1 MSFFRIVER
10 VDVFMFICVLGWWD
24 RELLVRFVCFLS
36 SFLCFFGFFFYLR
49 RDYMSLSSIGIVLT
63 VEVGLNDG
71 MDSIS
76 VFIIH
81 PLWNTEHGS
90 SETGY

>member
-1 MSFFRIVER
+1 MGWGTVSKVWAFLIFISLFFE
-10 VDVFMFICVLGWWD
+10 
-24 RELLVRFVCFLS
+24 
-36 SFLCFFGFFFYLR
+36 LR
-49 RDYMSLSSIGIVLT
+49 RDHMLLSSIGMVLA

-71 MDSIS
+71 IDSIS

-81 PLWNTEHGS
+81 PSWNTEHGS

>member
-1 MSFFRIVER
+1 MER
-10 VDVFMFICVLGWWD
+10 VDVIKIW
-24 RELLVRFVCFLS
+24 CFLS
-36 SFLCFFGFFFYLR
+36 SFLCSELG
-49 RDYMSLSSIGIVLT
+49 RDHTSLSLIGMVLA
-63 VEVGLNDG
+63 VEVGLKDG

-81 PLWNTEHGS
+81 PSWNTEHGS

>member
-1 MSFFRIVER
+1 MS
-10 VDVFMFICVLGWWD
+10 WD
-24 RELLVRFVCFLS
+24 S
-36 SFLCFFGFFFYLR
+36 
-49 RDYMSLSSIGIVLT
+49 GIVLA

-81 PLWNTEHGS
+81 PSWNTEHGS

>member
-1 MSFFRIVER
+1 
-10 VDVFMFICVLGWWD
+10 MFPI
-24 RELLVRFVCFLS
+24 FVS
-36 SFLCFFGFFFYLR
+36 VFFFVFLFFFDLR
-49 RDYMSLSSIGIVLT
+49 PDHTSLSSIGIVLA

-71 MDSIS
+71 IDSIS

-81 PLWNTEHGS
+81 PSWNTEHGS

>member
-1 MSFFRIVER
+1 MFPIFVP
-10 VDVFMFICVLGWWD
+10 VFD
-24 RELLVRFVCFLS
+24 
-36 SFLCFFGFFFYLR
+36 LR
-49 RDYMSLSSIGIVLT
+49 RDYMSLSSIGVVLA

-81 PLWNTEHGS
+81 PSWNTEHGS
-90 SETGY
+90 SERGY